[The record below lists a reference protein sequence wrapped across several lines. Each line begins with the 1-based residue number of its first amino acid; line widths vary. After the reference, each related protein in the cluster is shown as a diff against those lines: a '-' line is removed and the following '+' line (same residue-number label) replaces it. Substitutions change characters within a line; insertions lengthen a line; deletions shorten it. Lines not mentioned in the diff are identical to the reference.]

1 MSEELFAKEIK
12 NWPVIWIM
20 CKAQTYPDL
29 TPKDDM
35 PAPPPICM
43 PIPLPQQAQAMPPS
57 QMAQAMSPPQMAQ
70 AMPPPQMAQ
79 AMPPQ
84 QMAQAVPLQ
93 LQLTPMVN
101 TVQEAKFGTIGG
113 KANMKDAGPTFVL
126 LQPGTNLTAVS
137 CNSQFSQVVQCP
149 NCRQTVNTTTRTR
162 RLDSLIHPVTLFF
175 TIFSRLFVNRL
186 DQYEYI
192 RIVPAVPIIGRSTWI
207 VAGVMCCLGMWCC
220 APCVFCFDGAKDIVH
235 TCPMCSTQIGTR
247 VI

>member
-1 MSEELFAKEIK
+1 
-12 NWPVIWIM
+12 M

-35 PAPPPICM
+35 SAPPPICM
-43 PIPLPQQAQAMPPS
+43 PISLPQPAQAMPS
-57 QMAQAMSPPQMAQ
+57 PQMTQ

-93 LQLTPMVN
+93 QVLQLTPMVN

-113 KANMKDAGPTFVL
+113 KAHMKDMGPTFVL

-149 NCRQTVNTTTRTR
+149 NCRQTVNTTTRTYAQTR
-162 RLDSLIHPVTLFF
+162 FINPSSDYFLYNIF
-175 TIFSRLFVNRL
+175 TF
-186 DQYEYI
+186 I
-192 RIVPAVPIIGRSTWI
+192 R
-207 VAGVMCCLGMWCC
+207 
-220 APCVFCFDGAKDIVH
+220 
-235 TCPMCSTQIGTR
+235 
-247 VI
+247 